1 MRQDRRNGRKTV
13 NHAGRWLWL
22 ILALTIACALA
33 LPGVSHSQQN
43 QCWTLVNGVWTYN
56 PACSQTPNAP
66 LKVAVGKQL
75 TVNNTLTLSGTDN
88 AALNI
93 GQGGTLGSAAFAS
106 AQSFQPSGGA
116 LNLVAIDTSTTI
128 TCNMSGTKTFT
139 VAPGLGFVS
148 NMIVTAYVTSSPATY
163 MVASV
168 SSYSNTALVL
178 SQPTYSQ
185 GTYTGT
191 GWTIQ
196 ISGPQG
202 PQGATGTGAAPV
214 GSMEL
219 FAGASLPASY
229 LWCSGPSFERVA

>member
-1 MRQDRRNGRKTV
+1 M
-13 NHAGRWLWL
+13 
-22 ILALTIACALA
+22 
-33 LPGVSHSQQN
+33 
-43 QCWTLVNGVWTYN
+43 
-56 PACSQTPNAP
+56 
-66 LKVAVGKQL
+66 
-75 TVNNTLTLSGTDN
+75 NNTLTLSGTDN

-93 GQGGTLGSAAFAS
+93 SQGGALGSAAFAS

-178 SQPTYSQ
+178 LSRRILKGPTP
-185 GTYTGT
+185 G
-191 GWTIQ
+191 
-196 ISGPQG
+196 
-202 PQGATGTGAAPV
+202 
-214 GSMEL
+214 L
-219 FAGASLPASY
+219 D
-229 LWCSGPSFERVA
+229 GPSRYRDRKGHRARQGREQLRWNHGIVGGRFTAHKLSLGVRSIIHGLRV